1 MTILYFSSTVAS
13 FIKGSLDTDSL
24 RFNDHFLELVV
35 YYVERS
41 GAEPEKLLRIANYL
55 VGN

>member
-13 FIKGSLDTDSL
+13 FIKGSLDTDSP

-35 YYVERS
+35 YNVERS